1 MPRSSAVR
9 TWSLG
14 ALLGTMSGC
23 AWGANPPPDITLS
36 AHGSIRLV
44 QPARSYQLHT
54 LRSPNDE
61 AALNAGEIHVFLQDG
76 SQPPPGRLLTVLP
89 GTSRGLTIQHLRR
102 DHTYSVLLKA
112 YKPDP
117 EAPDQWLLMSDDD
130 DSTVSFN
137 TLPTQGA
144 YSTRQEITFRLRL
157 SDQIFSG
164 VASGTLN
171 LTGGDVLDTLQ
182 PEALVR

>member
-1 MPRSSAVR
+1 MTRTSTIR

-14 ALLGTMSGC
+14 ALLSAMPGC
-23 AWGANPPPDITLS
+23 AWGVYPSPDVTLS

-44 QPARSYQLHT
+44 QPARGYHLHT

-76 SQPPPGRLLTVLP
+76 AQAPPGRLLTVLP
-89 GTSRGLTIQHLRR
+89 GTSRGLAIQHLRR
-102 DHTYSVLLKA
+102 NQTYTVLLKA

-117 EAPDQWLLMSDDD
+117 EAPGQLLPMSDDD

-144 YSTRQEITFRLRL
+144 YNTRQDVTFRLRL

-164 VASGTLN
+164 VASGALN
-171 LTGGDVLDTLQ
+171 LTGGDILDTIQ
-182 PEALVR
+182 PEALMR